1 MNKLSTLWL
10 ISGLMPFTVC
20 LAESASTDYQLN
32 FSAIGFEKNN
42 LNDSDNSLGPMAG
55 VQYFFSPVKNDPQQA
70 FDQHEFIQR
79 SSNLYIGTVPS
90 RVETSSTK
98 TLVNTSIVS
107 GSYYVDDWMMG
118 LGYGKGSGKLT
129 LNASSSY
136 YWDVETNTT
145 FYRLG
150 YYLAPSSLLTLGI
163 DDSTVTETAR
173 YTGGND
179 ISQKITTTSVNS
191 RSLWNWNGQH
201 TLALELT
208 GKHIK
213 LVETSTKINRE
224 STLSLKYYP
233 RPDMYVQWSITSNQ
247 GDEAS
252 SVGNTSVVSAS
263 YAISPRVS
271 LLACYVDFTRTGSG
285 TGLGLHS
292 LLFGGYLRF

>member
-1 MNKLSTLWL
+1 MNKLTTLWL

-42 LNDSDNSLGPMAG
+42 LNDTGDSLGPMVG

-79 SSNLYIGTVPS
+79 SSNLYVGTVPS
-90 RVETSSTK
+90 RVDTSSIK

-107 GSYYVDDWMMG
+107 GSYYVDDWMLG
-118 LGYGKGSGKLT
+118 LGYSKGSGKLT
-129 LNASSSY
+129 YSSNSSI
-136 YWDVETNTT
+136 YWDVDSDTYS
-145 FYRLG
+145 YRLG
-150 YYLAPSSLLTLGI
+150 YYLAPSSLLTLGV

-179 ISQKITTTSVNS
+179 ISQKLTTTSLNS
-191 RSLWNWNGQH
+191 RTLWNWNGQH

-233 RPDMYVQWSITSNQ
+233 RPDMYAQWSITSNQ
-247 GDEAS
+247 GDNTI

-292 LLFGGYLRF
+292 LLFGGNLRY

>member
-1 MNKLSTLWL
+1 MNLLKLICLLCCALPW
-10 ISGLMPFTVC
+10 TVC
-20 LAESASTDYQLN
+20 LAESASTDYQ
-32 FSAIGFEKNN
+32 FSVGAIGLEKNN
-42 LNDSDNSLGPMAG
+42 LNDSDNTLGPMVG

-90 RVETSSTK
+90 RVETSSYK

-107 GSYYVDDWMMG
+107 GSYYVNDWMLG
-118 LGYGKGSGKLT
+118 LGYGKGSGKMT
-129 LNASSSY
+129 WNASSSY
-136 YWDVETNTT
+136 YWDVDTNTT

-150 YYLAPSSLLTLGI
+150 YYLAPSNLLTLGV

-179 ISQKITTTSVNS
+179 TSQKITTTSLNS
-191 RSLWNWNGQH
+191 RTLWNWNGQH

-213 LVETSTKINRE
+213 LVDTTTKINRE

-233 RPDMYVQWSITSNQ
+233 RPDMYAQWSITSNQ
-247 GDEAS
+247 GDNTS

-292 LLFGGYLRF
+292 LLFGGNLRF

>member
-1 MNKLSTLWL
+1 MNKLKIICL

-42 LNDSDNSLGPMAG
+42 LNDTDNTLGPMVG

-90 RVETSSTK
+90 RVETSSIK

-107 GSYYVDDWMMG
+107 GSYYVDDWMLG
-118 LGYGKGSGKLT
+118 LGYSKGSGKVTPATGSTTYYDLEAKT
-129 LNASSSY
+129 L
-136 YWDVETNTT
+136 

-150 YYLAPSSLLTLGI
+150 YYIAPSSMFTLGV
-163 DDSTVTETAR
+163 DDSKITDTSAVSYLSDKE
-173 YTGGND
+173 
-179 ISQKITTTSVNS
+179 QKLTTTSVNS

-213 LVETSTKINRE
+213 LVDTSTQINRE

-233 RPDMYVQWSITSNQ
+233 RPDMYAQWSITGNQ
-247 GDEAS
+247 GEYTS

-292 LLFGGYLRF
+292 LLFGGYLRY